1 MHVPSE
7 LASKIEDITFATAK
21 KIDLDLNTT
30 KFYLNKRK
38 LFIENERELQ
48 KCKKCRSKECG
59 LLKRNKEIEVLKSI
73 ESLFQG
79 IRNKRVSLRRHL

>member
-59 LLKRNKEIEVLKSI
+59 LLKRNKEIEVLIPFSRYKKQKDFI
-73 ESLFQG
+73 KKTFM
-79 IRNKRVSLRRHL
+79 N